1 MKTLTRCTWPKT
13 PLDIQYHD
21 EEWGRPLYDPQKLFE
36 FLILEGAQ
44 AGLSWSTILKRRDGY
59 RKVFDNFN
67 PEKIA
72 RYSSAKI
79 EKILQ
84 DERIIRNRL
93 KVISTVSNAKA
104 YLEIPDFS
112 AFIWEIVEGKP
123 IINHWKTPKS
133 IPDKTALSDQFSKK
147 LKKAGFNFVGSTI
160 SYAYMQAVGMVNDHL
175 ISCFCH
181 PTFAKLPP
189 LKKRRSR

>member
-1 MKTLTRCTWPKT
+1 MKPQPRCPWPKT
-13 PLDIQYHD
+13 PLDILYHD
-21 EEWGRPLYDPQKLFE
+21 EEWGVPLYDAQKLFE

-44 AGLSWSTILKRRDGY
+44 AGLSWSTILKRRKGY
-59 RKVFDNFN
+59 RTVFDHFN

-72 RYSSAKI
+72 RYTPAKL

-93 KVISTVSNAKA
+93 KVMSAVSNAKA
-104 YLEIPDFS
+104 FLTIPDFS
-112 AFIWEIVEGKP
+112 AFIWEIVEGEP
-123 IINHWKTPKS
+123 LINHWKTPKS
-133 IPDKTALSDQFSKK
+133 IPDKTVLSDKLSKK

-160 SYAYMQAVGMVNDHL
+160 CYAFMQAVGMVNDHL

-181 PTFAKLPP
+181 PTFAKLPI
-189 LKKRRSR
+189 LNKRRSR